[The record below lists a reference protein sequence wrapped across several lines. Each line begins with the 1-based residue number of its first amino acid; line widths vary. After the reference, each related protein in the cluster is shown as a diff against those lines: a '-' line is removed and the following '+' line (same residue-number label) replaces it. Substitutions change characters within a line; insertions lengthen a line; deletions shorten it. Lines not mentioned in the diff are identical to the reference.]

1 MMPED
6 KPEIHNGILN
16 MTPEEILA
24 NNSDDNIYRVLFS
37 ADPFDTSYNYTRDLP
52 LFNKSTDTE
61 VFQPSIID
69 DPLLQRWIDSIKK
82 LPKLKP
88 NQVVI
93 LDSYTP
99 EFLKMRSRRYG
110 EMTAF
115 DPITGH
121 FNPPY
126 EGWRPYCLKCI
137 TMDRMTPTDYGWKCD
152 SCSNP
157 IGRDLMHWNGSECP
171 TTQESTV
178 DDTV

>member
-115 DPITGH
+115 KSALNQPHQDVAAI
-121 FNPPY
+121 N
-126 EGWRPYCLKCI
+126 L
-137 TMDRMTPTDYGWKCD
+137 MDDISLNEQKL
-152 SCSNP
+152 
-157 IGRDLMHWNGSECP
+157 IRDWHHALRQDMDERSKISQKKAKKKTNYQC
-171 TTQESTV
+171 
-178 DDTV
+178 